1 MVTRGGEAS
10 RVKGEANVGGVAS
23 VGSGGRKKARGF
35 KLNGEAVEGETS
47 EGSKLGADGVH
58 GAFDLGVKGGFKML
72 GEVTAVEEVEAKG
85 IDGAGAERAGGVT
98 KV

>member
-1 MVTRGGEAS
+1 MTRGGEVS
-10 RVKGEANVGGVAS
+10 WVKGEANVGGVAS
-23 VGSGGRKKARGF
+23 VGGGGRKKARGF

-47 EGSKLGADGVH
+47 EGSELGADGVH